1 MTYILNIRTIQTE
14 KRCRCERGLRRWRY
28 FYAFRARRNG
38 SPPSANAH
46 GPDTVQLRDTNTQGR
61 GGRLP
66 ANRRQSQHSPIRWVL
81 FLCQNNMRA
90 INPETFYDSQRWT
103 HIRARA
109 LRRDRYQCQMCKR
122 YGRLVEA
129 TEVHHIEHLEDNPDR
144 AYDLSNLI
152 SLCHRCH
159 NKQHPEKAYAMNH
172 GKEYRKY

>member
-1 MTYILNIRTIQTE
+1 MNVLYKLKSAAGARGVSVGGAISTPFVRVGTALPLRLMRTVRILCNSGIQI
-14 KRCRCERGLRRWRY
+14 
-28 FYAFRARRNG
+28 
-38 SPPSANAH
+38 H
-46 GPDTVQLRDTNTQGR
+46 R
-61 GGRLP
+61 GGEDDFPPIVDSRSTH
-66 ANRRQSQHSPIRWVL
+66 QSGGCFSCVRI
-81 FLCQNNMRA
+81 MRA